1 MYRRKSAVI
10 NVHFLNNKE
19 QTRAT
24 LFMDDISSAHTFLA
38 TRVAASDAEC

>member
-24 LFMDDISSAHTFLA
+24 LFMDDISAHTFLA
-38 TRVAASDAEC
+38 IHVAASDAEC

>member
-24 LFMDDISSAHTFLA
+24 LFMDDISAQTFLA
-38 TRVAASDAEC
+38 VHVVVLDTEC

>member
-24 LFMDDISSAHTFLA
+24 LFMDNISAHTFLA
-38 TRVAASDAEC
+38 IRVVVSDTEC

>member
-19 QTRAT
+19 QTRGT
-24 LFMDDISSAHTFLA
+24 LFVDDISAHAFGA
-38 TRVAASDAEC
+38 IRVTASDTAC

>member
-24 LFMDDISSAHTFLA
+24 CFMDDISAHAFLA
-38 TRVAASDAEC
+38 VRVVASDAEC